1 MVQKGVSD
9 VGDLTI
15 LKFTA
20 SPVSRGGGCSL
31 MMRAEAG
38 QLCHSGTAGK

>member
-1 MVQKGVSD
+1 MVRKGVSD

-20 SPVSRGGGCSL
+20 SPVILGGGGVGSL
-31 MMRAEAG
+31 
-38 QLCHSGTAGK
+38 